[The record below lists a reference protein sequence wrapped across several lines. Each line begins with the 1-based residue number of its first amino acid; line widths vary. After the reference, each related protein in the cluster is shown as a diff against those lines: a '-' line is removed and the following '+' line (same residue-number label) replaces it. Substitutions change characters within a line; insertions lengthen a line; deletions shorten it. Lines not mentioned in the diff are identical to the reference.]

1 MPAAE
6 LLDGIVALWNALEAG
21 NEDRI
26 YQLSPLIC
34 AIVALQ
40 IQGGLDGFLRIEKYL
55 LKKRGIFPNTLQ
67 IQPVARELDS
77 ETAAE
82 VDRLFDR
89 LQVALS

>member
-1 MPAAE
+1 MPGAD
-6 LLDGIVALWNALEAG
+6 LLDGIVLLWEALEAG
-21 NEDRI
+21 DENRI

-34 AIVALQ
+34 SIVALE
-40 IQGGLDGFLRIEKYL
+40 IQGGLDGFLAIEKHL

-67 IQPVARELDS
+67 IQPIGWELDT

-89 LQVALS
+89 FQAAL